1 DQYRAQ
7 HIVDQADNPGA
18 EGREHNRLPDGSRD
32 QEVNGDRCPDQGG
45 AHRRYQRGENHHGP
59 PQYRSLHAE
68 HPEDKAAEHALHDG
82 DDQIAAHGGP
92 NDVDD
97 ALHQQPL
104 LVSAERQS
112 ADNQFDD
119 GAAVAQKKE
128 GHIQHHREADQEL
141 GGVLADAQHLRAHIA
156 ANLDRRILESLAQLA
171 DIYTEPIQ
179 YVLHGGW
186 QFSAAFDVTQKID
199 VAGLNFLVK
208 LGAFMRQRH
217 GHAKQGQDDD
227 DGAQQQYRQ
236 RQQVVVG
243 AEAGAPALLQRKEQN
258 GDNRCPQYCTEER
271 PDDPAEQTTY
281 DGQAQ
286 QQRPLSQ

>member
-1 DQYRAQ
+1 PASEPRSAGLELAYENAPETNEQRGDEWPDYEAAEAEHADAADRRNQYQVIRHPGLAPDQYRAQ

-104 LVSAERQS
+104 LVFAERQS
-112 ADNQFDD
+112 ADDQFDD

-128 GHIQHHREADQEL
+128 GHIQHHPEADQEL
-141 GGVLADAQHLRAHIA
+141 AGSLADAQHLRAHIA

-186 QFSAAFDVTQKID
+186 QFSAAFDVTQKIA
-199 VAGLNFLVK
+199 VAGLNCLVK
-208 LGAFMRQRH
+208 LGAFMRRR
-217 GHAKQGQDDD
+217 QGNT
-227 DGAQQQYRQ
+227 QQWQ
-236 RQQVVVG
+236 G
-243 AEAGAPALLQRKEQN
+243 
-258 GDNRCPQYCTEER
+258 
-271 PDDPAEQTTY
+271 Y
-281 DGQAQ
+281 DG
-286 QQRPLSQ
+286 